1 MAHPNPQADPAILV
15 EDLSLSYPAHGG
27 GAAFQAVEG
36 VSFEL
41 ARGGVL
47 AVLGES
53 GSGKST
59 LTKFLAGR
67 GKDAGDKGA
76 RIKHSGGTGRTLDI
90 DLSRASKGT
99 RNKLTAYVGY
109 LSQNE
114 GATLTAELTIGD
126 VLLEPVSERT
136 RKFDRDAM
144 GEIIAEM
151 MDIVALPLST
161 LQQFPHELSK
171 GQRQRIAVMRSLML
185 EPPVLIADEPTLGVD
200 ANNRPR
206 IVELLRWYHERTNSA
221 MMLISHDIG
230 MLEALVEDVLV
241 MQQGGIVGAG
251 DINAIFRQADH
262 EYVQRLAQALRS
274 TAYDEIAME

>member
-1 MAHPNPQADPAILV
+1 
-15 EDLSLSYPAHGG
+15 
-27 GAAFQAVEG
+27 
-36 VSFEL
+36 
-41 ARGGVL
+41 
-47 AVLGES
+47 
-53 GSGKST
+53 
-59 LTKFLAGR
+59 
-67 GKDAGDKGA
+67 
-76 RIKHSGGTGRTLDI
+76 
-90 DLSRASKGT
+90 
-99 RNKLTAYVGY
+99 
-109 LSQNE
+109 
-114 GATLTAELTIGD
+114 
-126 VLLEPVSERT
+126 
-136 RKFDRDAM
+136 M

-185 EPPVLIADEPTLGVD
+185 EPPVLIADQPTLGVD

-241 MQQGGIVGAG
+241 MQQGAIVGAG

>member
-1 MAHPNPQADPAILV
+1 MAHPNPQADPAISAS
-15 EDLSLSYPAHGG
+15 DLSLGYPAHGG

-67 GKDAGDKGA
+67 AKDAGDKGA
-76 RIKHSGGTGRTLDI
+76 RIKHVGGAGTTLDI
-90 DLSRASKGT
+90 DLTRASRGT

-114 GATLTAELTIGD
+114 GATLTAELTVGD

-144 GEIIAEM
+144 GEVIAEM

-185 EPPVLIADEPTLGVD
+185 EPPVYIADEPTLGVD

-206 IVELLRWYHERTNSA
+206 IVELLRWYHKRTNSA

-241 MQQGGIVGAG
+241 MQQGRIVGAG

-274 TAYDEIAME
+274 TAYDEIATE